1 MTRKAGPAS
10 RIQQTGTTGA
20 TGTTEATTATASASA
35 AADAESVPVR
45 RSPVPGLLRAAP
57 VAESARRLR
66 AVLGARGPR
75 LTRRTGALAA
85 VLAASLALVPST
97 VAYADGIR
105 AQQWGLDAMHTQQA
119 WRTTKGKGITVAVLD
134 TGVDS
139 RHPDLTGNVLADK
152 DMVGFGASRGDRAWA
167 RHGTAMAGIIA
178 GHGHGP
184 GDASGVMGIAPEA
197 KILPVRVI
205 LEDKDPAR
213 SKARNTRGNAL
224 AEGIRWA
231 TDHGADVI
239 NLSLGDDS
247 KSAHPEPAEDEAVQ
261 YALKKGAVVVASA
274 GNGGEKGDHISYPAA
289 YPGVI
294 AATAVDRYGTH
305 ASFSTRRW
313 YATVS
318 APGVDVVIADP
329 DDRYYEGWGTS
340 AASAFVSGAVAL
352 IEAAH
357 PGLSP
362 AQIKQLL
369 EDTARNVPSG
379 GRDDSRGFGFIDPAA
394 AIEAAGRLKPQGLKA
409 AAYGQ
414 KYFGAGPDAP
424 DNGGSSADW
433 AGPLA
438 GALGLALL
446 GGAVFLW
453 RGRRNPHL
461 FDRT

>member
-1 MTRKAGPAS
+1 MTRKAPTSERTRKAP
-10 RIQQTGTTGA
+10 RRA
-20 TGTTEATTATASASA
+20 TQ
-35 AADAESVPVR
+35 
-45 RSPVPGLLRAAP
+45 RA
-57 VAESARRLR
+57 
-66 AVLGARGPR
+66 
-75 LTRRTGALAA
+75 GALS
-85 VLAASLALVPST
+85 VLLAASLALLPST
-97 VAYADGIR
+97 AAHADGIR
-105 AQQWGLDAMHTQQA
+105 AQEWALDAMHTQQA
-119 WRTTKGKGITVAVLD
+119 WRTTKGQGITVAVLD
-134 TGVDS
+134 TGVDDQ
-139 RHPDLTGNVLADK
+139 HPDLAGNVLAGK
-152 DMVGFGASRGDRAWA
+152 DMVGFGAQRGDRAWA

-178 GHGHGP
+178 GHGHGVGN
-184 GDASGVMGIAPEA
+184 GDGVLGIAPEA

-205 LEDKDPAR
+205 LEDGDSAR
-213 SKARNTRGNAL
+213 TRARNTRGNAL

-247 KSAHPEPAEDEAVQ
+247 KSAHPEPAEDAAVQ

-294 AATAVDRYGTH
+294 AATAVDQNGTH

-352 IEAAH
+352 IKAAH

-362 AQIKQLL
+362 AQIKKLL
-369 EDTARNVPSG
+369 EDTARNAPSG

-394 AIEAAGRLKPQGLKA
+394 AIKAAGRLKPDSTHA
-409 AAYGQ
+409 AAYGK
-414 KYFGAGPDAP
+414 KYFGKGPDAVKD
-424 DNGGSSADW
+424 DNQPSGW
-433 AGPLA
+433 VGPA
-438 GALGLALL
+438 A
-446 GGAVFLW
+446 GGAGVLLLAASVILW
-453 RGRRNPHL
+453 RGRRFSGRDVSGETL
-461 FDRT
+461 